1 MICCSRSEQQ
11 IPRCAQDDRGLLLL
25 HELDLDRQLDVVA
38 EDPAAGIERLVPVE
52 AEVLPVDLAFRLEAH
67 ALTTPWAARAP
78 LKFGVE
84 RDFARGALDR
94 EIADELQLGVDVA
107 LDALPLEP
115 QRREFLDVPEIR

>member
-38 EDPAAGIERLVPVE
+38 EDPAAGIERLIPVE
-52 AEVLPVDLAFRLEAH
+52 AEVLPVDLAFSLEAH
-67 ALTTPWAARAP
+67 ALTPPWVARAP

-84 RDFARGALDR
+84 RDFARRALDR
-94 EIADELQLGVDVA
+94 QIADELELRVDVA
-107 LDALPLEP
+107 LDAIA
-115 QRREFLDVPEIR
+115 RERHGRELLDVE